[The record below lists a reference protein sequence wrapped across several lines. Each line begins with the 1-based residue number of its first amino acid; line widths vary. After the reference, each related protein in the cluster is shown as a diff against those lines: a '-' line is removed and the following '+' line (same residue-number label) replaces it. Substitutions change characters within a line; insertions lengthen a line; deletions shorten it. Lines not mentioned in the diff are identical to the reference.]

1 MKTRLLNNILFL
13 QGTLEA
19 DSHTNLDYDQI
30 GINFAKLKDR
40 QVGSFSET
48 IESKQATA
56 EAKEHMNEKQVDLHD
71 VMYEKR
77 HILEEIVQCRKFR

>member
-1 MKTRLLNNILFL
+1 
-13 QGTLEA
+13 LEA
-19 DSHTNLDYDQI
+19 DSQATIDYDKI

-40 QVGSFSET
+40 QVGSFT
-48 IESKQATA
+48 ATLESKQATA
-56 EAKEHMNEKQVDLHD
+56 EAKDYMNEKQVDLHD